1 MRKILLKLSQEN
13 MGELSNVLI
22 AILDLSVEKIVNIR
36 LLVFR
41 WSNLLIFSLYC
52 FRYYVIQLY
61 VVHFFKIY
69 KFFVLIL
76 F

>member
-1 MRKILLKLSQEN
+1 MRLKKKLKMYHASVSWSEQMRKILLKLSQEN

-41 WSNLLIFSLYC
+41 
-52 FRYYVIQLY
+52 
-61 VVHFFKIY
+61 
-69 KFFVLIL
+69 
-76 F
+76 